1 MGAITLKNGL
11 ILKYNKL
18 DVDEYWT
25 NTIQIWCGDCL
36 VQTLDRA
43 YISRELVRAILTRDA
58 NIINL
63 ALEEYANLLETSA
76 ERIRTIIRL

>member
-18 DVDEYWT
+18 DVDEYWN
-25 NTIQIWCGDCL
+25 NTIQIWCNECL

-76 ERIRTIIRL
+76 KRIRTIIRL